1 MKDPSKPLGLVYRRH
16 SVRMAGGR
24 QVSADAIPPIVTRVG
39 KEVDALDGGKDF
51 EGGLGVGEEPLL
63 V

>member
-1 MKDPSKPLGLVYRRH
+1 MKVPSKPSGRVKKRQ
-16 SVRMAGGR
+16 SVRMAGGG
-24 QVSADAIPPIVTRVG
+24 QATAGTILPIVTRVG

-51 EGGLGVGEEPLL
+51 DGGLGVGEEPLL

>member
-1 MKDPSKPLGLVYRRH
+1 
-16 SVRMAGGR
+16 MAGGG
-24 QVSADAIPPIVTRVG
+24 QASAGAIPSILTRVG

-51 EGGLGVGEEPLL
+51 ERGLGVGGEPLL